1 MVRGNYQL
9 SQLVWLVKGRYLKCF
24 KDWSSADEHVLF
36 LASLCH
42 KRGKIL
48 LFFCNCN
55 NTWTI
60 VGHLVIA
67 CLDYQVFSW
76 NKFGVFLRLLYL
88 SMGLVEMEWKYFMI
102 HWYFLSWKE
111 RHWYFGYYQVYWSI
125 IVSRGDHFQQIMSL
139 VSSNQRQLQLGYGGQ
154 GCVNRLILSLHL
166 DCWCHNGSFLS
177 QVVCDWMRRVGI
189 VHKRL
194 SRGFYLFQGTL
205 SIWVYFGLTM
215 ALEKSSTILTHHDYG
230 QIMLILFMSGKE
242 CCSYSVNVVM
252 AQRYESLCKES
263 MATKDLLLNGDNQGI
278 IMGLEIILNFGFMV
292 IWWMGLQG
300 IFNPKLATSWEFFY
314 LFF

>member
-9 SQLVWLVKGRYLKCF
+9 SQLVWLVKGRYLKWF
-24 KDWSSADEHVLF
+24 KDGSSEDEHVLL

-42 KRGKIL
+42 KQGKIL

-154 GCVNRLILSLHL
+154 GCVNR
-166 DCWCHNGSFLS
+166 
-177 QVVCDWMRRVGI
+177 
-189 VHKRL
+189 
-194 SRGFYLFQGTL
+194 
-205 SIWVYFGLTM
+205 
-215 ALEKSSTILTHHDYG
+215 
-230 QIMLILFMSGKE
+230 
-242 CCSYSVNVVM
+242 
-252 AQRYESLCKES
+252 
-263 MATKDLLLNGDNQGI
+263 
-278 IMGLEIILNFGFMV
+278 
-292 IWWMGLQG
+292 
-300 IFNPKLATSWEFFY
+300 
-314 LFF
+314 

>member
-76 NKFGVFLRLLYL
+76 NKFGVFCVYCLCLWVWLK
-88 SMGLVEMEWKYFMI
+88 WNAKYFM
-102 HWYFLSWKE
+102 
-111 RHWYFGYYQVYWSI
+111 
-125 IVSRGDHFQQIMSL
+125 
-139 VSSNQRQLQLGYGGQ
+139 
-154 GCVNRLILSLHL
+154 
-166 DCWCHNGSFLS
+166 
-177 QVVCDWMRRVGI
+177 
-189 VHKRL
+189 
-194 SRGFYLFQGTL
+194 
-205 SIWVYFGLTM
+205 
-215 ALEKSSTILTHHDYG
+215 
-230 QIMLILFMSGKE
+230 
-242 CCSYSVNVVM
+242 
-252 AQRYESLCKES
+252 
-263 MATKDLLLNGDNQGI
+263 
-278 IMGLEIILNFGFMV
+278 
-292 IWWMGLQG
+292 
-300 IFNPKLATSWEFFY
+300 
-314 LFF
+314 

>member
-1 MVRGNYQL
+1 M
-9 SQLVWLVKGRYLKCF
+9 
-24 KDWSSADEHVLF
+24 
-36 LASLCH
+36 
-42 KRGKIL
+42 
-48 LFFCNCN
+48 
-55 NTWTI
+55 
-60 VGHLVIA
+60 
-67 CLDYQVFSW
+67 
-76 NKFGVFLRLLYL
+76 
-88 SMGLVEMEWKYFMI
+88 
-102 HWYFLSWKE
+102 
-111 RHWYFGYYQVYWSI
+111 
-125 IVSRGDHFQQIMSL
+125 SRGDHFQQIMSL

-177 QVVCDWMRRVGI
+177 QVDCDWMRRVGI